1 MRAILVG
8 AVAMKH
14 LLSAVAVGLVAAAV
28 PATARAW
35 DENAPAVAANER
47 LHFAFAPLLLV
58 PLAGRPVGG
67 GLDLEVRY
75 GIPLDPV
82 VLAPGGRIT
91 GYFVSGQIVFMGT
104 PTVRVTFPVGRVA
117 PYLTGG
123 VGLGAITN
131 STEEGA
137 DTVSAWGVAL
147 IGGGGVVVHV
157 GEAVGVGAEVTYQT
171 ITNSDFDAVA
181 IGPLLVLGF

>member
-1 MRAILVG
+1 
-8 AVAMKH
+8 MKR
-14 LLSAVAVGLVAAAV
+14 LLSCIVVAIVPAL

-35 DENAPAVAANER
+35 DENAPAVAANEG

-58 PLAGRPVGG
+58 PLGGRPVGG

-104 PTVRVTFPVGRVA
+104 PTVRATFPLGRVA

-137 DTVSAWGVAL
+137 DTVSAWGLAL

-157 GEAVGVGAEVTYQT
+157 GESVGVGAEVTYQT
-171 ITNSDFDAVA
+171 ITNSDFQAVA
-181 IGPLLVLGF
+181 IGPALVLGF